1 MNLIRKTLDE
11 TKNENSFLIYDFLVE
26 NGVLSALFTKLSN
39 LTEYWTPFIN
49 IEVTGLIIE
58 AIVKFKL

>member
-26 NGVLSALFTKLSN
+26 NGVLSALFTKLSK